1 MAGKLELELD
11 SSFSSRPPRDM
22 RDEVL
27 EHGERAL
34 VGTLRGWELLL
45 EQKGIVPGAGDL
57 TPYTPPH
64 PRADRG

>member
-1 MAGKLELELD
+1 
-11 SSFSSRPPRDM
+11 M

-27 EHGERAL
+27 EHGECAL

-45 EQKGIVPGAGDL
+45 EQKGVVQGADDFR
-57 TPYTPPH
+57 PYTPPH

>member
-11 SSFSSRPPRDM
+11 SSFSSRPPRDI

-34 VGTLRGWELLL
+34 VGMLRGWELLL
-45 EQKGIVPGAGDL
+45 EQKGIVPGASDL
-57 TPYTPPH
+57 RPYTPPH

>member
-1 MAGKLELELD
+1 
-11 SSFSSRPPRDM
+11 M

-57 TPYTPPH
+57 TPYTPLH
-64 PRADRG
+64 PRADCG